1 MSVIN
6 TQPLIGS
13 SGQATGYNLER
24 SLRFR
29 SSASANLSRTPSS
42 AGNRRTF
49 TWSGWIKRG
58 ILGGG
63 KGIFE
68 AVGSG
73 GLAGKGTFLNWGSDN
88 LLIQLYDN
96 TYNTVWNTGAV
107 FRDPSA
113 WYHVIFAI
121 DTTQASQTNRVKI
134 YVNGVQQSLTVTHYS
149 ATLPQN
155 YDTFINDT
163 VQHNINTY
171 VSASHGDQY
180 YAEVNFVDGQ
190 QLDASPFG
198 ETDTITGVWKPKR
211 YAGTYGTNGFY
222 LKFNNLTSTST
233 LGNDSSG
240 NGHTWTVNNVSLTAG
255 ATYDSMT
262 DVPTLTS
269 ATAANFATWNP
280 VVPASQTL
288 SNGNLQ
294 LSTASSAAAPATV
307 FPKSGKW
314 YAEIALVSGTNHRVG
329 VCNLSGV
336 AQDLGGNANT
346 WAYLSDARVYNNGS
360 TTSYGVT
367 ATNGDIINVALDL
380 DNGRV
385 WYGKNGTWMASGN
398 PATNTSPSQS
408 FTANQDMSF
417 AVASG
422 TGTIV
427 YTGNFGQQPFTYT
440 PPSGFVA
447 LNTYNLPDSTIV
459 AGNAY
464 MDATTYTGDG
474 ATSARSITNAGV
486 FQPDFVWL
494 KERDVSLAHTLYDNV
509 RGVGSGKRLA
519 SNDTVGEGG
528 NDNAT
533 YGYVSAINSNGFS
546 VIRGSDGTISYTNKN
561 NGTYVA
567 WQWKANGTGATNTSG
582 SITSTVSVNASAGFS
597 IVTYTGTGV
606 SNATVGHGLGVAP
619 KMVILKSRSTNS
631 TSNNWWVNH
640 ASLSSGNN
648 LYLNTGDAQF
658 AVSGTTSGGLGTL
671 SSTTFTLAN
680 GSSTN
685 NNTNQSGGTF
695 VAYCWSEIAGFSS
708 FGSYT
713 GNGSTDGP
721 FIYTGFRPKFILTKR
736 RDATSDWWIQ
746 DTARSP
752 RNASN
757 ALLFPNLANAEYTT
771 AGVEFDIL
779 SNGFK
784 PRNTGHNISG
794 GTYIYMAFAEVPFK
808 NSLGR

>member
-29 SSASANLSRTPSS
+29 RDSSAHLTRTPSS
-42 AGNRRTF
+42 ATNRQ
-49 TWSGWIKRG
+49 TWTVSFWVKRG
-58 ILGGG
+58 LINN
-63 KGIFE
+63 
-68 AVGSG
+68 GSTFQTMFQAFNSG
-73 GLAGKGTFLNWGSDN
+73 NSSGLVMSFLNGDN
-88 LLIQLYDN
+88 LQIYSYDN
-96 TYNTVWNTGAV
+96 TVNQFTLNTTQV
-107 FRDPSA
+107 FRDSSA
-113 WYHVIFAI
+113 WYHFVFAL
-121 DTTQASQTNRVKI
+121 DTTNATASERARLYINGNRVTSFSTAN
-134 YVNGVQQSLTVTHYS
+134 YP
-149 ATLPQN
+149 AQN
-155 YDTFINDT
+155 YSSWVN
-163 VQHNINTY
+163 NNNL
-171 VSASHGDQY
+171 HGFGRNLTNNGDAFDGY
-180 YAEVNFVDGQ
+180 ITEFNLIDGQ
-190 QLDASPFG
+190 ALTQSSFG

-211 YAGTYGTNGFY
+211 YTGTYGTNGFY
-222 LKFNNLTSTST
+222 LKFNTLTSTST

-240 NGHTWTVNNVSLTAG
+240 NGNTWTVNNVSLTAG

-269 ATAANFATWNP
+269 ATAANFPTLLPINSTATI
-280 VVPASQTL
+280 TD
-288 SNGNLQ
+288 GNLK
-294 LSTASSAAAPATV
+294 SSAGASFIDALASMACNAG
-307 FPKSGKW
+307 SGKW
-314 YAEIALVSGTNHRVG
+314 YFEGT
-329 VCNLSGV
+329 LLTLTS
-336 AQDLGGNANT
+336 NT
-346 WAYLSDARVYNNGS
+346 AWIGITRSTNNGLDHNS
-360 TTSYGVT
+360 VDSYRTILQANGTVYREGTGLGNT
-367 ATNGDIINVALDL
+367 ATGTTFTTNDVIGVALDTVS
-380 DNGRV
+380 GSISF
-385 WYGKNGTWMASGN
+385 YKNNTLVNTTTDALYS
-398 PATNTSPSQS
+398 TNSW
-408 FTANQDMSF
+408 FF
-417 AVASG
+417 
-422 TGTIV
+422 
-427 YTGNFGQQPFTYT
+427 YTGQNGSSWAVNFGQRPFAYT

-447 LNTYNLPDSTIV
+447 LNTFNLPDSTIV
-459 AGNAY
+459 AGNEY
-464 MDATTYTGDG
+464 MDATLYTGTG
-474 ATSARSITNAGV
+474 SALTVNNASGFRPDMVWVKGRSA
-486 FQPDFVWL
+486 
-494 KERDVSLAHTLYDNV
+494 
-509 RGVGSGKRLA
+509 A
-519 SNDTVGEGG
+519 SNNAVLDSVRPSGYAIYPNETFTEGDNSTLFTG
-528 NDNAT
+528 ITSTGFGVAGTNVTYNQNAT
-533 YGYVSAINSNGFS
+533 
-546 VIRGSDGTISYTNKN
+546 
-561 NGTYVA
+561 TYVA
-567 WQWKANGTGATNTSG
+567 WQWQAGQGSTSSNTSG
-582 SITSTVSVNASAGFS
+582 TITSTTSVNASAGFS
-597 IVTYTGTGV
+597 VVTYTGTGV

-695 VAYCWSEIAGFSS
+695 VAYCWSEIEGFSK